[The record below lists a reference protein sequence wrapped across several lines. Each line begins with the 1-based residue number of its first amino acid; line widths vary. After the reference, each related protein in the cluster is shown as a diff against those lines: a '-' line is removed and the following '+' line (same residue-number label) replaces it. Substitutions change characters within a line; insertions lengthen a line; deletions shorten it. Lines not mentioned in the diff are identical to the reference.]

1 MSKESWNRIGFDKR
15 TEEFVVRMA
24 NTSEENRIPCK
35 DFSLNEVQPINSL
48 FSFLDRI
55 NLIFPDLPDS
65 TAKLFISEPA
75 MEEIRALANV

>member
-15 TEEFVVRMA
+15 TEEFVVIMA